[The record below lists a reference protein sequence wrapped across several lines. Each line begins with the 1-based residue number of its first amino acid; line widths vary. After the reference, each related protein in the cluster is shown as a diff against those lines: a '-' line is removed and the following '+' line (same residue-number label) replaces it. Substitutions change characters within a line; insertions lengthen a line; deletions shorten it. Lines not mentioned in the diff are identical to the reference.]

1 MKTIFFK
8 KNSTIL
14 ANRLFVHTL
23 LVILQPISEVVLI
36 FSKAT
41 N

>member
-1 MKTIFFK
+1 MSTIFFK

-14 ANRLFVHTL
+14 ANWLFIHL
-23 LVILQPISEVVLI
+23 FLVNLQPISEVVLI
-36 FSKAT
+36 FSKTT